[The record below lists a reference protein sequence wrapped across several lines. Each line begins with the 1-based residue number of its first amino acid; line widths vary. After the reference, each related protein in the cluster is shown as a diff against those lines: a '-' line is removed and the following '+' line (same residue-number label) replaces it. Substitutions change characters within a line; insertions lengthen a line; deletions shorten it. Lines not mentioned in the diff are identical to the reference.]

1 MRVLGIDPGSLITG
15 FGVVEDDAQR
25 LRALTWGAVRTT
37 ARQPLYRR
45 LQRIYEGLSEAME
58 TWQPDAVS
66 VERVFFAEN
75 PKTALTLGQA
85 RGGAHLNAARPRR
98 TPAARRRRRCA
109 RRRHLSS
116 AHAGFTEAY
125 ATMIAR
131 LHGMLVTKEVGTVIV
146 DVQGVGYQVFIPLST
161 YYTLPDPQQAV
172 TLLTTLYVREDA
184 LRLYGFATSEEQE
197 LFELLVSVSSVGPR
211 LALNMLSNL
220 AAPDLQQA
228 IAREDLARLRS
239 IPGVG
244 RKTAERVILELKD
257 KAALVAV
264 TAGGS
269 AQTPVAADDRVLGD
283 VISALL
289 NLGYKRAEAD
299 KAVRA
304 VQARYDGE
312 AELETLLKEA
322 LRVLA
327 R

>member
-1 MRVLGIDPGSLITG
+1 
-15 FGVVEDDAQR
+15 
-25 LRALTWGAVRTT
+25 
-37 ARQPLYRR
+37 
-45 LQRIYEGLSEAME
+45 
-58 TWQPDAVS
+58 
-66 VERVFFAEN
+66 
-75 PKTALTLGQA
+75 
-85 RGGAHLNAARPRR
+85 
-98 TPAARRRRRCA
+98 
-109 RRRHLSS
+109 
-116 AHAGFTEAY
+116 
-125 ATMIAR
+125 MIAR